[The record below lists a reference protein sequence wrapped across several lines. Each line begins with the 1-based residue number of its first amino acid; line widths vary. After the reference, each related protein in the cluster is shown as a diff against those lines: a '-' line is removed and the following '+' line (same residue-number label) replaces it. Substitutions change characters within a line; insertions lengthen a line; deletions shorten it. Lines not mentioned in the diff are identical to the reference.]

1 MRRLRL
7 PLVGLFVGFLAPAAA
22 AQQFVYQPGALPGV
36 ARWTEGVECADVDND
51 GDFDIF
57 FGEGDGFS
65 GAGTARQNILIIN
78 KLMEI
83 GPGNYADES
92 IARLGVHVSN
102 AKGVITAD
110 VDGDG
115 YVDAMFC
122 NAFNIQPP
130 WLYHNRA
137 AAQPGFYDMESATR
151 GFTEALNAASGQFGD
166 LDDDGDLDLIIN
178 DSGTSF
184 LGGSGDEARLYFND
198 GGGNFTENAGA
209 LGAPAKRA
217 QMDVQLVDVDNDF
230 DLDFIGVCRS
240 SNAGGAHYL
249 MINDGAG
256 NFTNMS
262 ASISS
267 NSGSTYEAEVGDL
280 DGDSDLDMFFVSLS
294 GFSEGASAN
303 QFVPSG
309 TVSFPNGSTLPPGTD
324 DNEIVLI
331 DYDNDGDLDSMVGSL
346 GSAERMYR
354 NNGGMSFS
362 SVAVIQGVSDSTL
375 DATAVDI
382 DLDGDYD
389 LITAQGES
397 NSSQYANKL
406 YLNTGPADT
415 RPPITTGKK
424 VPAAPASWP
433 VRVHAKMRDSV
444 IDDGVTYVDGKV
456 AYVPLNTT
464 DSAVDFTGGA
474 FVPAV
479 LNITAGTRVVWNN
492 LDGSFESITSDT
504 TGYAYNL
511 DLSGGGS
518 MAEYV
523 FVSPGTYDY
532 SSFLSGASGQIVV
545 TGSPSEVD
553 GMLSGGGIY
562 RFELPSI
569 AMGGSSEV
577 ALEFLFTDNPGNT
590 GASESCTFTAPPGA
604 CVGGGVNYC
613 TAAANS
619 VGAGG
624 AVIGF
629 TGSTSIAA
637 NNLTLVTTGGPA
649 AQPGLYYYGQAQIDV
664 AFGEGRRCVGGNTW
678 RLNPPVFSDG
688 AGSFTRF
695 ADSTS
700 APMVA
705 GSGMVMAGSV
715 FNFQLWYRDPA
726 GGPSGFNLSD
736 GLELTFC
743 P

>member
-7 PLVGLFVGFLAPAAA
+7 SLAGLFVGSLVPAAA

-36 ARWTEGVECADVDND
+36 PRWTEGVECADVDND
-51 GDFDIF
+51 GDHDIF

-65 GAGTARQNILIIN
+65 GAGAARQNILIIN

-83 GPGNYADES
+83 GAGNYADES
-92 IARLGVHVSN
+92 VARLGSMLSN
-102 AKGVITAD
+102 AKGVVTAD

-115 YVDAMFC
+115 WVDALFC

-137 AAQPGFYDMESATR
+137 AAQPGFFDMESSTR
-151 GFTEALNAASGQFGD
+151 GFTEALNAASADFGD

-184 LGGSGDEARLYFND
+184 LGGSGDEPRLYFNN
-198 GGGNFTENAGA
+198 GSGVFTENAAA
-209 LGAPAKRA
+209 LGAAPKRA

-230 DLDFIGVCRS
+230 DLDFIGVTRS

-249 MINDGAG
+249 MINDGTG
-256 NFTNMS
+256 TFSDMS

-267 NSGSTYEAEVGDL
+267 NSSSTYEAEVGDL

-294 GFSEGASAN
+294 GFSEGTAAN

-309 TVSFPNGSTLPPGTD
+309 TVSFPNGSTLPPGVD
-324 DNEIVLI
+324 DNEVVLI
-331 DYDNDGDLDSMVGSL
+331 DYDNDGDLDSMIGSL
-346 GSAERMYR
+346 GSSERMYR
-354 NNGGMSFS
+354 NNGSMSFS
-362 SVAVIQGVSDSTL
+362 SVSVIQGVGDSTL

-397 NSSQYANKL
+397 NSAQYANKL

-415 RPPITTGKK
+415 RPPVATAKQ
-424 VPAAPASWP
+424 VPTAPGSWP
-433 VRVHAKMRDSV
+433 VLAHAKMTDAV
-444 IDDGVTYVDGKV
+444 IDDGVTYVTGKA
-456 AYVPLNTT
+456 AYAPVNTT
-464 DSAVDFTGGA
+464 DAAVDFTGGA

-479 LNITAGTRVVWNN
+479 LNITSGTRVVFTN
-492 LDGSFESITSDT
+492 LDGSFESVTSDT
-504 TGYAYNL
+504 PGYTYNL
-511 DLSGGGS
+511 DISGGGAT
-518 MAEYV
+518 AEYI
-523 FVSPGTYDY
+523 FISPGTYDY
-532 SSFLSGASGQIVV
+532 SSFLSGAFGQIVV
-545 TGSPSEVD
+545 SGSPAEVD
-553 GMLSGGGIY
+553 GQLSGGGLY

-569 AMGGSSEV
+569 ATGGSSDV
-577 ALEFLFTDNPGNT
+577 AVEFLFTDNPGNV
-590 GASESCTFTAPPGA
+590 GASESCTFTAPSGG
-604 CVGGGVNYC
+604 CIGGGMNYC
-613 TAAANS
+613 TASPNS
-619 VGAGG
+619 VGAG
-624 AVIGF
+624 ANISF
-629 TGSTSIAA
+629 TGSTSVAA
-637 NNLTLVTTGGPA
+637 NDLTLVTTGGPA
-649 AQPGLYYYGQAQIDV
+649 SQPGLYYYGQFQIDV
-664 AFGEGRRCVGGNTW
+664 AFGEGRRCVGGSTW
-678 RLNPPVFSDG
+678 RLNPPAFSDG
-688 AGSFTRF
+688 SGTFTRF
-695 ADSTS
+695 ADNS
-700 APMVA
+700 AMPMSVGA
-705 GSGMVMAGSV
+705 GMVGAGSV